1 MGEEDNLPT
10 TLNIQTK
17 KVFRMNY
24 DDMKSI
30 VVTYV
35 FCFIVVGIGMSL
47 IIYGLYLFFPSD
59 FPSDM
64 AVETPLYSALITAA
78 LLSAI
83 LTIASHSPHSLNR
96 GE

>member
-1 MGEEDNLPT
+1 MEDKDNLPT

-17 KVFRMNY
+17 KVFIMNY

-30 VVTYV
+30 IVTYV
-35 FCFIVVGIGMSL
+35 FCFIVLGIGMSL
-47 IIYGLYLFFPSD
+47 IGYGLYLFFPSD

-64 AVETPLYSALITAA
+64 AAETPLYSALITAA
-78 LLSAI
+78 LISAI

-96 GE
+96 GD

>member
-1 MGEEDNLPT
+1 MINPT
-10 TLNIQTK
+10 QYIQTK
-17 KVFRMNY
+17 KVFIMNY

-35 FCFIVVGIGMSL
+35 FCFIVLGIGMSL
-47 IIYGLYLFFPSD
+47 IVYGLYLFFPSD

-83 LTIASHSPHSLNR
+83 PTIASHSPHSLNR